1 MKLRLTIRDLEPTD
15 LGDLDW
21 SGGAEHIRA
30 VADALQ
36 ASYTGEVA
44 VVVASLAN
52 ERLVGLGAV
61 DFRDSPEVGRIWLL
75 SVHHALQSLGIGSN
89 LVRALERRTVEQ
101 GCTRARIAV
110 EHDNPQARALYLRL
124 GYQEV
129 GSLVETWPVA
139 GGRTYVTVST
149 VLERRLPDPRPAR
162 G

>member
-1 MKLRLTIRDLEPTD
+1 MKLRLTVRDLEPTD

-36 ASYTGEVA
+36 ATYTGEVA
-44 VVVASLAN
+44 VVVAGLAN
-52 ERLVGLGAV
+52 DRLVGLGAV
-61 DFRDSPEVGRIWLL
+61 DFRGDAEAGRIWLL
-75 SVHHALQSLGIGSN
+75 SVQETLRSLGIGSK

-101 GCTRARIAV
+101 GRTRARIAV
-110 EHDNPQARALYLRL
+110 EHDNPQARALYFRL

-129 GSLVETWPVA
+129 GSVVETWPVA